1 MNALML
7 AGLNEIIQGII
18 MPICISFIASMVRA
32 ALFGWY
38 GFRHYFAN
46 LTVGIFGGL
55 IAHWVCA
62 YYSCPST
69 IEAVI
74 ISVSSLI
81 SYDAMKAIFSR
92 RSMTFVGEAVRKR
105 LEREILTRGA
115 PNKEHDE

>member
-7 AGLNEIIQGII
+7 AGLSEIIQGII
-18 MPICISFIASMVRA
+18 VPICISFIASLVRA

-38 GFRHYFAN
+38 GFKHYFAN

-55 IAHWVCA
+55 LAHWVCA
-62 YYSCPST
+62 FYACPST

-81 SYDAMKAIFSR
+81 SYDAMKAIFSKR
-92 RSMTFVGEAVRKR
+92 AVTCVGEAVRKR
-105 LEREILTRGA
+105 LEREILTRCA
-115 PNKEHDE
+115 PSKGDDE